1 MSNSI
6 KEIREELERTLDTNG
21 ALELALLPSGPASSV
36 LDDFKSLQIGIN
48 PLWKKLEDRAR
59 RGAGTPVDLG
69 LSVLWSSRNVGAAS
83 GELPGKYVGWADR
96 TGEKTST
103 DAKDYPSASPLHR
116 ISGTSYDIA
125 RHLWAESWRLPT
137 RDEVRELIE
146 KCQWYWTVINNVPG
160 VQIVG
165 STGNSIFLP
174 AAGNRYGTE
183 YEEAYYAG
191 RYWTGDIFPNEKTR
205 AYCLEFDQQGPVIAS
220 MARHIGMCIRPVLNK

>member
-21 ALELALLPSGPASSV
+21 ALELSLLPSGPASSV
-36 LDDFKSLQIGIN
+36 LEDIKSLQIEIN
-48 PLWKKLEDRAR
+48 PLWKKLEERAR

-69 LSVLWSSRNVGAAS
+69 LSVLWSSRNVGATS

-96 TGEKTST
+96 TGEKMST
-103 DAKDYPSASPLHR
+103 ELKNYPPPQLQ
-116 ISGTSYDIA
+116 ISGSHDDIA

-137 RDEVRELIE
+137 RDEVKELIE
-146 KCQWYWTVINNVPG
+146 RCQWFWTVINSVPG

-174 AAGNRYGTE
+174 AGGNRYGTE
-183 YEEAYYAG
+183 YEDAYYVG
-191 RYWTGDIFPNEKTR
+191 RYWTGDLNADETTR
-205 AYCLEFDQQGPVIAS
+205 AYCLEFDQQGPIIAS
-220 MARHIGMCIRPVLNK
+220 MARYIGMCVRPVLKK